1 MKFLLAVVLLI
12 PSVTLAG
19 PITGNM
25 LSFDGLQTGE
35 QVLNYYN
42 GGLGGS
48 GSGPGPNFGVSF
60 TTGLAADST
69 FIAFG
74 HSALITAPSV
84 TMNLAN
90 SWTGAFS
97 FYLMGTGTLSL
108 FAGQN
113 ASGGLV
119 ASYSLSSDPF
129 GTFAPTFQSA
139 VFTPKIGRAHV

>member
-1 MKFLLAVVLLI
+1 MKFLLAVGLLI
-12 PSVTLAG
+12 PSVALAG

-42 GGLGGS
+42 GGLGGL

-90 SWTGAFS
+90 SWTGAVS

-113 ASGGLV
+113 SSGGL
-119 ASYSLSSDPF
+119 
-129 GTFAPTFQSA
+129 G
-139 VFTPKIGRAHV
+139 